1 MASNEKYCL
10 RWNDFE
16 SNISTAFRELRDEK
30 DFFDVTLACDDNQV
44 QAHKVILSACSPFF
58 RSILRRNPHQHPLLY
73 LRGVKYSELVNVLN
87 FMYQGEVNVAQEE
100 LNDFLGVAEDLRVKG
115 LTQGKQN
122 GEKSAKSEPPSHQER
137 SSKDSH
143 IDTGPPPK
151 RKRPS
156 PAPAPRPPPPSAPRV
171 GDSYRHPEGEGDDIQ
186 EVMPTVKTEPMAMAI
201 TQSVVPDDDPI
212 QDSSGQ
218 EMALQ
223 GHYDE
228 SYDGF
233 QYEDGGDQTYDESQM
248 MDASMGDGTVEGNKG
263 YTGYTPESR
272 AQMEVFVARS
282 QDEFGKRFVS
292 CKICNKSYPSK
303 DITNLRRHLESK
315 HLGVGFTCEV
325 CGNTLTNRESFRRHL
340 ENHYRMPH
348 LDT

>member
-16 SNISTAFRELRDEK
+16 TNISTAFRELRDEK

-58 RSILRRNPHQHPLLY
+58 RTVLRRNPHQHPLLY
-73 LRGVKYSELVNVLN
+73 LRGVKYNELVNVLN

-115 LTQGKQN
+115 LTQGNKQN
-122 GEKSAKSEPPSHQER
+122 GEKPAKNDQQPER
-137 SSKDSH
+137 SSSSKDSH
-143 IDTGPPPK
+143 LDTGPPPK

-156 PAPAPRPPPPSAPRV
+156 PAPSRAPAPAPRV
-171 GDSYRHPEGEGDDIQ
+171 SDSYRHDEEDDDIQ
-186 EVMPTVKTEPMAMAI
+186 EVVPVVKTEPMAI
-201 TQSVVPDDDPI
+201 TQSVVAEESI
-212 QDSSGQ
+212 QDSTGQ

-233 QYEDGGDQTYDESQM
+233 QYEDGGDQTYDEGQM
-248 MDASMGDGTVEGNKG
+248 MDASMGDGTVEGNKEIMDLVETMIENYYDEEG
-263 YTGYTPESR
+263 KKT
-272 AQMEVFVARS
+272 ARCS
-282 QDEFGKRFVS
+282 VCYKTYIV
-292 CKICNKSYPSK
+292 KHIV
-303 DITNLRRHLESK
+303 NLR
-315 HLGVGFTCEV
+315 
-325 CGNTLTNRESFRRHL
+325 
-340 ENHYRMPH
+340 NHIEAQH
-348 LDT
+348 LDGPKYKCTQCEREFNTRMALRSHLKLTHLLPTSMINIR